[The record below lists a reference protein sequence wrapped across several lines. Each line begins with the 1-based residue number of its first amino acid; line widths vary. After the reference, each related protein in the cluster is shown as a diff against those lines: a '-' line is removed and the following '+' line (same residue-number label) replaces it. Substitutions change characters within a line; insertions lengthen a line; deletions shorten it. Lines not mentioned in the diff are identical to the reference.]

1 MKKKIKIQELV
12 VKILQY
18 YEPRLLL
25 PSVKLVVGMKL
36 FRRKQTE
43 IKAMVENSSHFRSVE
58 SSRLSHPSHSHTKTI
73 FREEQEFVASV
84 LGKDVAAR
92 LFAPPPSNQSSM
104 IDKYADAFEEFERGQ
119 FSSPGF
125 FC

>member
-1 MKKKIKIQELV
+1 M

-43 IKAMVENSSHFRSVE
+43 IKAMVENSSHFRSAE
-58 SSRLSHPSHSHTKTI
+58 SARLSHPSHSHTKTI
-73 FREEQEFVASV
+73 SREEQEFVASV